1 MLVAAI
7 HAQRIE
13 GINTSL
19 LVMILVKICLENR
32 TKKFPRMNFLSR
44 TKITTYQ
51 SECIIKIIPEKTTLC
66 W

>member
-19 LVMILVKICLENR
+19 LVMILVKICLE
-32 TKKFPRMNFLSR
+32 TEP
-44 TKITTYQ
+44 KIFRG
-51 SECIIKIIPEKTTLC
+51 
-66 W
+66 